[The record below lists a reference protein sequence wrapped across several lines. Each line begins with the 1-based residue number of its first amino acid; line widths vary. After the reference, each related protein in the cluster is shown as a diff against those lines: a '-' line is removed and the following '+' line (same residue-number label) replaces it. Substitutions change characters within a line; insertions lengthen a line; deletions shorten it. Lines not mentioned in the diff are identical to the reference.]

1 MTTALIGPEA
11 EAHLNWLGLA
21 EALAEG
27 HRLPRAEVA
36 DSFLYRGK
44 DTLLTRSALIDGLGQ
59 LVKAA
64 TIFPGNAAAG
74 LGTVN
79 GAVSLMSDT
88 TGMLEAVLDFGLVTK
103 WKTAGDS
110 LLAARLLA
118 RPDAREILICG
129 AGKVAASM
137 IAAYRA
143 AFPKARFTIWNRSAT
158 SAEALAAATGARF
171 EPDLQ
176 AALGGAEI
184 IAGTTMA
191 TTPWLR
197 GDWLQPGTHIDL
209 IGAFRPDMREADDA
223 TLCRAR
229 LFCDSRATTMG
240 HIGEF
245 RDPLARGVIAAQ
257 DIIADF
263 YDIAS
268 GRFTRH
274 SAEEITL
281 CKNGGGAH
289 LDLMTAGYILRCW
302 REQTGQ

>member
-1 MTTALIGPEA
+1 MTPALIGPEA
-11 EAHLNWLGLA
+11 EAQLDWIGLT
-21 EALAEG
+21 EAFRAG

-36 DSFLYRGK
+36 DSFLYRGA
-44 DTLLTRSALIDGLGQ
+44 DTLLTRSALIDGLGM

-64 TIFPGNAAAG
+64 TIVPGNAPD

-79 GAVSLMSDT
+79 GGVMLMEDR
-88 TGMLEAVLDFGLVTK
+88 TGVLSAVLDFALVTK

-118 RPDAREILICG
+118 RPEAREILICG

-137 IAAYRA
+137 IEVYRA
-143 AFPKARFTIWNRSAT
+143 AFPAARFTIWNRSQAG
-158 SAEALAAATGARF
+158 AEALAAATGARV
-171 EPDLQ
+171 ERDLET
-176 AALGGAEI
+176 ALGTAEI
-184 IAGTTMA
+184 VAGTTMA
-191 TTPWLR
+191 KEPWLR

-223 TLCRAR
+223 TLRRAR
-229 LFCDSRATTMG
+229 LFCDSRATVLH

-245 RDPLARGVIAAQ
+245 RDPLARGVIAET
-257 DIIADF
+257 DVVADF
-263 YDIAS
+263 YDIAA
-268 GRFTRH
+268 GLFRRN

-289 LDLMTAGYILRCW
+289 LDLMTANFIRKCW
-302 REQTGQ
+302 QARPV